1 MVILGK
7 TKVREAL
14 DAHPEIKDIL
24 ISMSPK
30 YERLNNKFV
39 YNTVARWA
47 TFNDVARM
55 GGISVCEILHTLNE
69 KLGTVKELER
79 VFPECIQ
86 IPPSPKIE
94 KTEKPGWLDNVKQFF
109 VMDVRDRDDFFF
121 SEILKHLGEL
131 SEGSALK
138 IINSFYPAPLVG
150 MLEEEGYQFYAE
162 YVSSSEVILYVN
174 YRGEDP
180 DKSWRDRKEEFEVFD
195 VRRSKEDPFGAII
208 KKAQDTPPGKGFK
221 LVQKFE
227 PIPLINMLLPMG
239 FEYETVEKGF
249 FEYHIYFYKLKKL
262 SEEKKAADGDKIPL
276 VIQAATPVVLPIV
289 LRLLKSGRLMERI
302 QIQELKVWKETE
314 KHMAWIVNGKADVTF
329 SAVAAAAKLYL
340 TGNDIKMTSIDIWDN
355 FYVLTR
361 GYKAE
366 SFKDLKGH
374 DFYIPLYKEAPPYAV
389 TAYLMEQTGENP
401 EDYNFV
407 FGNPFGRPE
416 EMQRKIVAGE
426 IDTVLLR
433 EPEASFAL
441 HEGKGEIHASFSYSD
456 IWGRLKNTGGQLPN
470 AGVILKGEL
479 IRKHPEIVQIFEEE
493 LADAVKWINENP
505 KEAAEQAY
513 DLMGGS
519 VESLELFLNRVTYK
533 HEKASD
539 RIEEIIEYLE
549 VLGDGKAFS
558 YVGENEK
565 VRDMFML

>member
-1 MVILGK
+1 MVILAK
-7 TKVREAL
+7 TKVKDAL
-14 DAHPEIKDIL
+14 DEYPELKELL

-30 YERLNNKFV
+30 YERLNNKVV
-39 YNTVARWA
+39 YNTVGRWA

-55 GGISVCEILHTLNE
+55 GGISICEILHTLNSRI
-69 KLGTVKELER
+69 GTVKELER
-79 VFPECIQ
+79 VFPECIN
-86 IPPSPKIE
+86 IAPPAPKM
-94 KTEKPGWLDNVKQFF
+94 EKPDWLDEIKQFYI
-109 VMDVRDRDDFFF
+109 MDVRNRSDFFF
-121 SEILKHLGEL
+121 TEIIRQLGSL
-131 SEGSALK
+131 SEGTALK
-138 IINSFYPAPLVG
+138 IINSFYPAPLIG
-150 MLEEEGYQFYAE
+150 MLGEEGYE
-162 YVSSSEVILYVN
+162 YYVETLSSNEVILYVR
-174 YRGEDP
+174 YREKDP
-180 DKSWRDRKEEFEVFD
+180 DKNWKDRKEEFEVFD
-195 VRRSKEDPFGAII
+195 VRKSREDPFGAII
-208 KKAQDTPPGKGFK
+208 KKAQDTPPGQGFK

-249 FEYHIYFYKLKKL
+249 FEYHIYFYKTKKT
-262 SEEKKAADGDKIPL
+262 SEEKKAVEGDKIPL

-289 LRLLKSGRLMERI
+289 LKLLKSQRLMEKI

-329 SAVAAAAKLYL
+329 SALAAAAKLYL

-361 GYKAE
+361 GYEAK

-401 EDYNFV
+401 DDYNFV

-416 EMQRKIVAGE
+416 EMQRRIVAGE

-456 IWGRLKNTGGQLPN
+456 IWTELKHTSGQLPN

-505 KEAAEQAY
+505 REAAEQAY

-539 RIEEIIEYLE
+539 RIDDILEYLK
-549 VLGDGKAFS
+549 VLGDNKAFS

-565 VRDMFML
+565 VREMFFLD